1 LRPCSGRGLGKR
13 EVEHGVL
20 VYGNCRHITPKNYRV
35 TRYFIDKIVKCR
47 DILVMKL
54 IAYRRT
60 AIKSLRK
67 MQPKRRAAIIAKIE
81 AYAAGAQVDVKRLVG
96 SAFSRIRVGDD
107 RVIID
112 DSGNVVDV
120 IDAGPRGGI
129 YKE

>member
-1 LRPCSGRGLGKR
+1 
-13 EVEHGVL
+13 L